1 MENKTMLRITSL
13 AILLIISATI
23 SAGTPVFQDG
33 LKLYL
38 KGDIDNAIQLWHQ
51 LADDGD
57 LQAQKQLGQYY
68 LTDDQHRNF
77 EQAITW
83 YRRASAQGDKDAD
96 FHLQNALQLYGTW
109 RTLSSEIG
117 ADAAYSTMEFREHL
131 HEGDDTQ
138 CGFVVEIK
146 SSVVLV
152 QTKSQPRWFRKDD
165 LYLPNAKICTYGV

>member
-1 MENKTMLRITSL
+1 MRRILSL
-13 AILLIISATI
+13 AILLIISGSVYA
-23 SAGTPVFQDG
+23 SNPVFQDG
-33 LKLYL
+33 LRLYL
-38 KGDIDNAIQLWHQ
+38 KGEIDNAIQLWHQ

-68 LTDDQHRNF
+68 LTDDQHRDF

-83 YRRASAQGDKDAD
+83 YRRASDQGDKDAD
-96 FHLQNALQLYGTW
+96 FHLQNALDMYSTW

-138 CGFVVEIK
+138 CGFVVEVK
-146 SSVVLV
+146 STVVLV
-152 QTKSQPRWFRKDD
+152 QTKTQPRWFRKED
-165 LYLPNAKICTYGV
+165 LYLPDVKHCSYGA

>member
-1 MENKTMLRITSL
+1 MPRIISI
-13 AILLIISATI
+13 AILLVFSTTLC
-23 SAGTPVFQDG
+23 AGTPLFKDG

-38 KGDIDNAIQLWHQ
+38 KGDIENAIQLWHQ

-68 LTDDQHRNF
+68 LTDDQHRDF
-77 EQAITW
+77 EQAIDW
-83 YRRASAQGDKDAD
+83 YRRASTQGDKDSI
-96 FHLQNALQLYGTW
+96 FHLQNALQMYDIW
-109 RTLSSEIG
+109 RSISSEIG

-138 CGFVVEIK
+138 CGFVVEVK
-146 SSVVLV
+146 SNVVLL

-165 LYLPNAKICTYGV
+165 LYPPDVKHCSYGA